1 MKKELLRIDHITLV
15 RDKEVYLNN
24 LSLNI
29 YTNEILG
36 LVARAEK
43 GCNWLVDVISRN
55 IPISQG
61 KVWFD
66 GDVANEVGKSS
77 GQPNKVYVIES
88 QSHLIDSLSI
98 ADNIFVMR
106 SGFKKYFIN
115 EGVLAAQAKKLFR
128 ELSIDIDIKKRISEL
143 STLERCEIE
152 LTKAVLNGAKIIII
166 DNPSNYLSQHELS
179 HFQGILKRVISDKIA
194 VIYIGYHHQEV
205 FRIADRTALFDDG
218 RIKKIFDRDE
228 QQDSYIKP
236 YIGSYKRDDS
246 LVFEQKDDGIL
257 HFHNVS
263 SEHIKKL
270 DFVLHKGECLTLLD
284 MDNRIYEDIS
294 KLLTGE
300 AGCLSGRITLDHME
314 HRAEDLQDYLDKG
327 IALIPLDATERLVF
341 YDESYIKNLTFLLD
355 RKIKKSIM
363 SPSVYKSVYR
373 EYEPL
378 VGSVIN
384 SPTMNGID
392 LQDIYSMIYYRIL
405 LFHPKVVVC
414 IQPFAKGDMYCRR
427 HIASLMGAML
437 RRGIAVLIVTANM
450 SDTPLIAN
458 NMMVIEGG
466 ECICKYDEDE
476 IRKIITENRKIDPL

>member
-1 MKKELLRIDHITLV
+1 MKRELLRIDHITLK

-36 LVARAEK
+36 LVARAER
-43 GCNWLVDVISRN
+43 GCNWLVEVISRN
-55 IPISQG
+55 TPISQG
-61 KVWFD
+61 RVWFD
-66 GDVANEVGKSS
+66 GSVVNDATRSS
-77 GQPNKVYVIES
+77 RQPNKVYVIES

-98 ADNIFVMR
+98 ADNLFVMR

-115 EGVLAAQAKKLFR
+115 ESILAEQAKGLFR
-128 ELSIDIDIKKRISEL
+128 ELSIDIDIRKRVSEL

-152 LTKAVLNGAKIIII
+152 LTKALLNGAKIIII
-166 DNPSNYLSQHELS
+166 DNPSNYLSQHELGY
-179 HFQGILKRVISDKIA
+179 FQGILKRVISERIA
-194 VIYIGYHHQEV
+194 VLYIGYHHQEV

-218 RIKKIFDRDE
+218 RIKKIFDGSE
-228 QQDSYIKP
+228 QQDKYINP

-246 LVFEQKDDGIL
+246 LIFEVKDDGIL
-257 HFHNVS
+257 HFHKVS
-263 SEHIKKL
+263 TEHIKKL
-270 DFVLHKGECLTLLD
+270 DFVIHQGECLTLLD

-294 KLLTGE
+294 ELLTGKIN
-300 AGCLSGRITLDHME
+300 CKSGRITLNHIE
-314 HRAEDLQDYLDKG
+314 YTAEDLQDYLDKG

-355 RKIKKSIM
+355 KKIKKSIM

-378 VGSVIN
+378 IGDAIN
-384 SPTMNGID
+384 SPTMSGLD
-392 LQDIYSMIYYRIL
+392 LKDIYSMIYYRIL
-405 LFHPKVVVC
+405 LFHPRVVVC

-427 HIASLMGAML
+427 HIANLMGDML

-466 ECICKYDEDE
+466 ECVAKYDEDE
-476 IRKIITENRKIDPL
+476 IRKIITENRKIDSL